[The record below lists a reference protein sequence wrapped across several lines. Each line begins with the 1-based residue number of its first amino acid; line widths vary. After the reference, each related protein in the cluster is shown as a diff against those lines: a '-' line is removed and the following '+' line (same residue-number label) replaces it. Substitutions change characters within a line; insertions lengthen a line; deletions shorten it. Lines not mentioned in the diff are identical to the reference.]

1 MNKQAHYWQMQ
12 EDRWHQQYLAAEKLL
27 DQLEVKIWEKSSR
40 IETLE
45 AALRKVSAINNK
57 RDRFSS
63 EIDGVVVEALRD
75 ANV

>member
-12 EDRWHQQYLAAEKLL
+12 EDRWHDQYLAAGKTIDE
-27 DQLEVKIWEKSSR
+27 LETKAWNQSSR

-45 AALRKVSAINNK
+45 AALRKVSTINNK

-63 EIDGVVVEALRD
+63 EIDDIVVEALRD
-75 ANV
+75 TNV